1 MLAGD
6 IQGRKEEMF
15 FVIKNKSHKKSEDDK
30 KKIIKCSYHQNETCL
45 VHLGDL
51 K

>member
-6 IQGRKEEMF
+6 IQEGKEKRF

-30 KKIIKCSYHQNETCL
+30 KK
-45 VHLGDL
+45 
-51 K
+51 

>member
-6 IQGRKEEMF
+6 IQGGKEKRF

-30 KKIIKCSYHQNETCL
+30 KINKMFISSKRNTFSAPRRP
-45 VHLGDL
+45 
-51 K
+51 